1 MEEVAEA
8 MSTALL
14 RYWAAAREAAGTAE
28 EETRAATLG
37 DALSQAV
44 ASRGHGGE
52 QLGRVF
58 SFCSFLVDGS
68 PVGGRDPR
76 EVGLAAG
83 AVVEV
88 LPPFAGG

>member
-1 MEEVAEA
+1 

-28 EETRAATLG
+28 EEVRAATLG
-37 DALSQAV
+37 DALAQAV
-44 ASRGHGGE
+44 ASRGGGGE
-52 QLGRVF
+52 RLGRVL
-58 SFCSFLVDGS
+58 SFCSFLIDGA
-68 PVGGRDPR
+68 PVGARDPG
-76 EVGLAAG
+76 EVGLPPG